1 MADWPPKKNATF
13 TVTFPIYDNDGDLV
27 TAAAALDSE
36 VSKDGGTFTDCTNEA
51 GEIATSSGLY
61 TLALTATEMN
71 ADIVAT
77 ITKTST
83 TDAKT
88 AVNVMYTATR
98 QLVDLAFPTTSGRS
112 IDTTATGAVGVDFDN
127 VEGTLDAAEIGTGA
141 ITAAKFAAGAI
152 DAAAI
157 ANGAIDA
164 ATFAAGAI
172 DAAAIANAA
181 IDAATFAAG
190 AIDAAAI
197 AADAITAAKIANGA
211 IDAATFAAGAIDAA
225 AIATGAIDA
234 DALAA
239 DAVTEIR
246 ALETGTSDAG
256 GSTTTMVDAA
266 RTEADDVHIGKWIM
280 FTSGAVANQVRLI
293 TDFVAATDTTT
304 FAPPT
309 TASIGAG
316 ITYEFL
322 PAGAVDVQSWV
333 GLVTGLQTPNALQ
346 SGRVDSYVGA
356 MAAAVIAA
364 ASFAAGA
371 IDAAAIGTGAIDADA
386 IAAAAITAAKFAA
399 GAIDA
404 AAIANGA
411 IDAATFAAGA
421 IDAAA
426 IATGAIDAATFAA
439 GAIDAAA
446 IATGAIDAD
455 ALAADA
461 ANEIADAIL
470 SRDVDNVEATAPVH
484 SLCVAILKAVSR
496 IRDNAGTLEV
506 YRTDGLT
513 LKMSQTVTTDAAL
526 DPVDELS
533 AGS

>member
-51 GEIATSSGLY
+51 AEIATSSGLY
-61 TLALTATEMN
+61 TLSLTATEMN

-157 ANGAIDA
+157 ANG
-164 ATFAAGAI
+164 
-172 DAAAIANAA
+172 A

>member
-141 ITAAKFAAGAI
+141 ITAAK
-152 DAAAI
+152 
-157 ANGAIDA
+157 
-164 ATFAAGAI
+164 
-172 DAAAIANAA
+172 
-181 IDAATFAAG
+181 
-190 AIDAAAI
+190 
-197 AADAITAAKIANGA
+197 
-211 IDAATFAAGAIDAA
+211 FAAGAIDAA

>member
-157 ANGAIDA
+157 ANG
-164 ATFAAGAI
+164 
-172 DAAAIANAA
+172 A

>member
-51 GEIATSSGLY
+51 AEIATSSGLY
-61 TLALTATEMN
+61 TLSLTATEMN

-127 VEGTLDAAEIGTGA
+127 VEGTRDAAEIGTG
-141 ITAAKFAAGAI
+141 
-152 DAAAI
+152 
-157 ANGAIDA
+157 
-164 ATFAAGAI
+164 
-172 DAAAIANAA
+172 
-181 IDAATFAAG
+181 
-190 AIDAAAI
+190 
-197 AADAITAAKIANGA
+197 
-211 IDAATFAAGAIDAA
+211 
-225 AIATGAIDA
+225 
-234 DALAA
+234 
-239 DAVTEIR
+239 
-246 ALETGTSDAG
+246 
-256 GSTTTMVDAA
+256 
-266 RTEADDVHIGKWIM
+266 
-280 FTSGAVANQVRLI
+280 
-293 TDFVAATDTTT
+293 
-304 FAPPT
+304 
-309 TASIGAG
+309 
-316 ITYEFL
+316 
-322 PAGAVDVQSWV
+322 
-333 GLVTGLQTPNALQ
+333 
-346 SGRVDSYVGA
+346 
-356 MAAAVIAA
+356 
-364 ASFAAGA
+364 
-371 IDAAAIGTGAIDADA
+371 
-386 IAAAAITAAKFAA
+386 AITAAKFAA

-446 IATGAIDAD
+446 IATGASAAD

-513 LKMSQTVTTDAAL
+513 LKMSQTVTTDATL
-526 DPVDELS
+526 NPVDELS

>member
-13 TVTFPIYDNDGDLV
+13 TVTFHIYDNDGDLV

-51 GEIATSSGLY
+51 AEIATSSGLY
-61 TLALTATEMN
+61 TLSLTATEMN

-152 DAAAI
+152 DAAA
-157 ANGAIDA
+157 
-164 ATFAAGAI
+164 
-172 DAAAIANAA
+172 
-181 IDAATFAAG
+181 
-190 AIDAAAI
+190 
-197 AADAITAAKIANGA
+197 IANGA

-399 GAIDA
+399 GAIEA

-455 ALAADA
+455 ALAA
-461 ANEIADAIL
+461 
-470 SRDVDNVEATAPVH
+470 
-484 SLCVAILKAVSR
+484 
-496 IRDNAGTLEV
+496 
-506 YRTDGLT
+506 
-513 LKMSQTVTTDAAL
+513 
-526 DPVDELS
+526 
-533 AGS
+533 

>member
-1 MADWPPKKNATF
+1 VSDWPPKKNAAF

-36 VSKDGGTFTDCTNEA
+36 VSKDGGTFTDGTNEA
-51 GEIATSSGLY
+51 AEIATSSGLY
-61 TLALTATEMN
+61 TLALTATEMD

-77 ITKTST
+77 ITKTTT

-98 QLVDLAFPTTSGRS
+98 QLADLAYPATSGRS
-112 IDTTATGAVGVDFDN
+112 IDVTATGAVGVDFDN
-127 VEGTLDAAEIGTGA
+127 IEGTLDAAEIGTGA

-157 ANGAIDA
+157 ATGAIDA
-164 ATFAAGAI
+164 
-172 DAAAIANAA
+172 D
-181 IDAATFAAG
+181 
-190 AIDAAAI
+190 AI

-211 IDAATFAAGAIDAA
+211 IDAATFASGAIDAA

-346 SGRVDSYVGA
+346 SGRVDSYAGA
-356 MAAAVIAA
+356 LAAGVIAA
-364 ASFAAGA
+364 AAFAAGA
-371 IDAAAIGTGAIDADA
+371 IDANAIGTGAIDADA
-386 IAAAAITAAKFAA
+386 IAAAALTAAKFAA

-404 AAIANGA
+404 TAIANGA

-426 IATGAIDAATFAA
+426 IANAAIDAATFAA

-496 IRDNAGTLEV
+496 IRDNAGSLET
-506 YRTDGLT
+506 YLTNGTT

>member
-77 ITKTST
+77 ITKTT
-83 TDAKT
+83 TTNAKT

-98 QLVDLAFPTTSGRS
+98 QLADLAYPATSGRS
-112 IDTTATGAVGVDFDN
+112 IDVTATGAVGVDFDN
-127 VEGTLDAAEIGTGA
+127 IEGTLDAAEIGTGA

-157 ANGAIDA
+157 ANG
-164 ATFAAGAI
+164 
-172 DAAAIANAA
+172 A

-446 IATGAIDAD
+446 IATGAIDA
-455 ALAADA
+455 ATFAADA
-461 ANEIADAIL
+461 VTEIRALETGTSDA
-470 SRDVDNVEATAPVH
+470 
-484 SLCVAILKAVSR
+484 
-496 IRDNAGTLEV
+496 G
-506 YRTDGLT
+506 
-513 LKMSQTVTTDAAL
+513 
-526 DPVDELS
+526 
-533 AGS
+533 GS

>member
-51 GEIATSSGLY
+51 AEIATSSGLY
-61 TLALTATEMN
+61 TLSLTATEMN

-157 ANGAIDA
+157 A
-164 ATFAAGAI
+164 
-172 DAAAIANAA
+172 
-181 IDAATFAAG
+181 
-190 AIDAAAI
+190 
-197 AADAITAAKIANGA
+197 
-211 IDAATFAAGAIDAA
+211 
-225 AIATGAIDA
+225 TGAIDA

-256 GSTTTMVDAA
+256 GSTTTIVDAA

-371 IDAAAIGTGAIDADA
+371 IDAAAI
-386 IAAAAITAAKFAA
+386 
-399 GAIDA
+399 
-404 AAIANGA
+404 
-411 IDAATFAAGA
+411 
-421 IDAAA
+421 
-426 IATGAIDAATFAA
+426 
-439 GAIDAAA
+439 
-446 IATGAIDAD
+446 
-455 ALAADA
+455 
-461 ANEIADAIL
+461 
-470 SRDVDNVEATAPVH
+470 
-484 SLCVAILKAVSR
+484 
-496 IRDNAGTLEV
+496 
-506 YRTDGLT
+506 
-513 LKMSQTVTTDAAL
+513 
-526 DPVDELS
+526 
-533 AGS
+533 

>member
-77 ITKTST
+77 ITKTT
-83 TDAKT
+83 TTNAKT

-98 QLVDLAFPTTSGRS
+98 QLADLAYPATSGRS
-112 IDTTATGAVGVDFDN
+112 IDVTATGAVGVDFDN
-127 VEGTLDAAEIGTGA
+127 IEGTLDAAEIGTGA

-157 ANGAIDA
+157 ANG
-164 ATFAAGAI
+164 
-172 DAAAIANAA
+172 A